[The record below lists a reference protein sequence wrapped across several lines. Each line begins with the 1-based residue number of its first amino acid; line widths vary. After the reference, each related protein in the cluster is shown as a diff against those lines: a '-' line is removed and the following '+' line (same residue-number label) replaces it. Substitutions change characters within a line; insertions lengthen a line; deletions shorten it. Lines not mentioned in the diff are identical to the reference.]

1 MDKDLEE
8 LLKSI
13 EKQKSSVVKVVIFYI
28 ASLILLLIVAGLM
41 IPTAHALQISK
52 GTASIAPLLLLCGV
66 WLYAFF
72 VSRKK
77 IYKNRLVEAY
87 GWMLGITAL
96 ITVLMLYYLQTAIK
110 G

>member
-1 MDKDLEE
+1 MDKDIEE

-13 EKQKSSVVKVVIFYI
+13 ENQKNSVVKVMIFYI
-28 ASLILLLIVAGLM
+28 ASLILLLIIAGLM
-41 IPTAHALQISK
+41 IPTAHALHLSK
-52 GTASIAPLLLLCGV
+52 GTASVTPLLLLCGV

-87 GWMLGITAL
+87 GWILGITAL
-96 ITVLMLYYLQTAIK
+96 ITVLMLYYLQSVIK